1 MARPKRLKTPK
12 TLPTEQEILDCIKEI
27 QSNPDFQFKFPGQRP
42 IPISC
47 LVYHKHSE
55 ILDLNV
61 INILFQV
68 DPRIEQIDLDL
79 ENTKYRDIQRD
90 SFILELLDRLKGNLH
105 YEILGKHKLNSEQ
118 YNYSLGYPDDD
129 GINIIKL
136 NIMVTHHDY
145 QSLITIIENN
155 GY

>member
-1 MARPKRLKTPK
+1 MARKVTLRPKK
-12 TLPTEQEILDCIKEI
+12 TLPTEQEILDCIKEL
-27 QSNPDFQFKFPGQRP
+27 QSDPESLFRFPGQRP

-47 LVYHKHSE
+47 LVYHQHSV
-55 ILDLNV
+55 ILDTNV

-79 ENTKYRDIQRD
+79 ENTRFRDRQRD
-90 SFILELLDRLKGNLH
+90 SFIPELLDRLKGNLH
-105 YEILGKHKLNSEQ
+105 YEILGKHRLNSEQ
-118 YNYSLGYPDDD
+118 YNYSLGYLDDE

-155 GY
+155 EY